1 MATNNGHVAGGV
13 PLGAT
18 SSGNNTGPPQMSPK
32 RSRDDVNISEE
43 EAREGGPLTLA
54 VLQQAL
60 QVNQQQITNSLQ
72 ESLAG
77 IGHRVAQVEANM
89 GEHVKRTTELLNAM
103 TDRHCCMEESVKK
116 VNDGH
121 EELLKRLENLEGR
134 FATATFSTSST
145 RTTDA
150 GSVDHA
156 PRPAVVVGGWDND
169 QSSED
174 TLQAVKQHLRDLQCD
189 LDMDD
194 AFVPGLRR
202 GFAIVPIQPRTHEA
216 VGDFRRRVRDALQR
230 VREAK
235 IVTGSR
241 PQGGDRYM
249 WAAMSESPERR
260 KRAQFAGKVKR
271 LVLEE
276 GGERRLLEVEFGTG
290 NIWYAQTRV
299 ASAVQ
304 TAPEDAD
311 KAGAGWLALPTLARV
326 LGTSLS
332 SLTAKW
338 DELKKA
344 LN

>member
-1 MATNNGHVAGGV
+1 MATGNGHIAGAAPMGT
-13 PLGAT
+13 A
-18 SSGNNTGPPQMSPK
+18 SSGGNTVPPQTSPK

-43 EAREGGPLTLA
+43 EARDEGPLTLA

-77 IGHRVAQVEANM
+77 IGQRVAQVEANM

-116 VNDGH
+116 VSAGH

-150 GSVDHA
+150 GSADHA

-174 TLQAVKQHLRDLQCD
+174 TLRAVKQHLQDLQCD
-189 LDMDD
+189 LDTDD

-241 PQGGDRYM
+241 PQGGTDTC
-249 WAAMSESPERR
+249 
-260 KRAQFAGKVKR
+260 G
-271 LVLEE
+271 
-276 GGERRLLEVEFGTG
+276 
-290 NIWYAQTRV
+290 
-299 ASAVQ
+299 
-304 TAPEDAD
+304 
-311 KAGAGWLALPTLARV
+311 LP
-326 LGTSLS
+326 
-332 SLTAKW
+332 
-338 DELKKA
+338 
-344 LN
+344 